1 MCALQKVKKTQFEK
15 QIFEPGVQPMEF
27 VSMDLIGEFHPPSS
41 KGNRYALTSVCMLKG
56 YTFCIPLKN
65 KSAEEIVTAWRNHIA
80 FLFAVCRKLLMDN
93 GTEFKDDLFS
103 RVAEQLGVERKFY
116 SPPYRPQSNDRIEG
130 FHKFLKSSLA
140 KHISRH
146 REWDDV
152 VPLATASYNWLPNQH
167 SKESLFF
174 VMFGR
179 DALTNVS
186 QLTKPNLWYM
196 GTEILILDLE
206 LMSNIFQTQIH
217 NLRMA
222 REHVIE
228 GQQPV
233 TKPDI
238 TVGGL
243 VLVRDHTSKCFM
255 PKYKVDFRV
264 VRIQGNKVKVK
275 DNNGKLTWYHISDIK
290 KTDMI
295 TKLICQ
301 LPDVNAFGRKGRL
314 SFDPECVKD
323 LGWVP
328 NDWEYNLNPD
338 HVRDIADAAQN
349 MPKQRSHQ
357 MELRSRDK

>member
-1 MCALQKVKKTQFEK
+1 
-15 QIFEPGVQPMEF
+15 
-27 VSMDLIGEFHPPSS
+27 MDLIGEFHPPSS
-41 KGNRYALTSVCMLKG
+41 KGNRSALTAVCMLTG
-56 YTFCIPLKN
+56 YTFCIPIRK
-65 KSAEEIVTAWRNHIA
+65 KSAEEIVMVWRNHIA
-80 FLFAVCRKLLMDN
+80 FPFGVCRKLLMDN
-93 GTEFKDDLFS
+93 GTEFKNDLFS
-103 RVAEQLGVERKFY
+103 RVAEQLGVERKIY
-116 SPPYRPQSNDRIEG
+116 SPPYRPQSNGRIEG
-130 FHKFLKSSLA
+130 FHKFLKSCLA
-140 KHISRH
+140 KYISRH

-167 SKESLFF
+167 SKESPFF

-179 DALTNVS
+179 DTVTNLS
-186 QLTKPNLWYM
+186 QLTKPKHRYM
-196 GTEILILDLE
+196 GTEDLILDLE

-222 REHVIE
+222 QEHIIK

-233 TKPDI
+233 KKPNID
-238 TVGGL
+238 VGDL

-264 VRIQGNKVKVK
+264 IHIQGNKVEVK

-290 KTDMI
+290 ETDI
-295 TKLICQ
+295 VTKLICQ
-301 LPDVNAFGRKGRL
+301 LPDVNAFGRTGRL

-328 NDWEYNLNPD
+328 NDWTYKFSPD
-338 HVRDIADAAQN
+338 HIKDITETAKN
-349 MPKQRSHQ
+349 TPKQRSHQ